1 MSETELKARIEALK
15 RSTKAA
21 RLRQLMPSIEAKLAE
36 GVRAAEIVETLRKGG
51 LELTIATFRNYLY
64 QYRARHP
71 NKSTE
76 RPEGSGGPQTAEAPA
91 SRRPEAGVTQ
101 ESVPPATDGGPP
113 RPREPLSVQE
123 LDRLMK
129 PEPAELAERI
139 ARYERLAVEKER
151 SRK

>member
-15 RSTKAA
+15 HSTKAA

-64 QYRARHP
+64 QYRARHQ

-76 RPEGSGGPQTAEAPA
+76 RPEVPGGSQTAGVPA
-91 SRRPEAGVTQ
+91 SRRPEACVSQ
-101 ESVPPATDGGPP
+101 ESAPPATEGGPP
-113 RPREPLSVQE
+113 APREPPSVQE

-129 PEPAELAERI
+129 PDPAELADRI
-139 ARYERLAVEKER
+139 ARYERLAIEKER
-151 SRK
+151 K

>member
-36 GVRAAEIVETLRKGG
+36 GVRAAEIVEALRHGG

-76 RPEGSGGPQTAEAPA
+76 RPEVPGGPQTAGAPA
-91 SRRPEAGVTQ
+91 SPRPEVCVSQ
-101 ESVPPATDGGPP
+101 ESAPPATDGGPP
-113 RPREPLSVQE
+113 PPREPLSMQE

-129 PEPAELAERI
+129 PDPAELAERI
-139 ARYERLAVEKER
+139 ARYERIAIEKER
-151 SRK
+151 SRR